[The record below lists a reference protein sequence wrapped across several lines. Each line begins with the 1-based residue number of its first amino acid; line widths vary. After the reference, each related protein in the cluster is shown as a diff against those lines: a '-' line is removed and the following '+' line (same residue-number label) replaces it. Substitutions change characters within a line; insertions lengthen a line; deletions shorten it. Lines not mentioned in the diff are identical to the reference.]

1 MATGARTL
9 RRTSPTC
16 APRGVPPRA
25 AQADDVVRP
34 RANPYELNR
43 ILVRNWSLDEFGRV
57 VRQAFGD

>member
-1 MATGARTL
+1 
-9 RRTSPTC
+9 
-16 APRGVPPRA
+16 VPPRA